1 MLQLDCPDDAE
12 SYIHRVGRTAR
23 HRNKGNGLLV
33 LLPNEVPG
41 MLKELDKAKVPTK
54 QIKVNQ
60 KRAVS
65 AKAKISAEVAADPE
79 LRHLAKKAFTSY
91 MRSVHLQPN
100 KDIFDV
106 HALPTLEYA
115 QVCYRQHLH
124 VGPLGRVDCVSPRE
138 FVIDCGGVR
147 VHKTV
152 TWAAVG
158 ANSEV
163 SGGRHDA
170 GCGSGSQ
177 EHQQEAAE
185 AESRH
190 HQLKEEATGQEPT
203 P

>member
-1 MLQLDCPDDAE
+1 M
-12 SYIHRVGRTAR
+12 
-23 HRNKGNGLLV
+23 LV

-115 QVCYRQHLH
+115 QVRYRQHLCM
-124 VGPLGRVDCVSPRE
+124 GPLGRVVS
-138 FVIDCGGVR
+138 I
-147 VHKTV
+147 
-152 TWAAVG
+152 
-158 ANSEV
+158 V
-163 SGGRHDA
+163 SHH
-170 GCGSGSQ
+170 GS
-177 EHQQEAAE
+177 
-185 AESRH
+185 
-190 HQLKEEATGQEPT
+190 L
-203 P
+203 